1 MNDNEPKVVQLRPGT
16 DRAPEELAM
25 DALACRERAIADL
38 QEASSMPT
46 AKARRILESS
56 AATWGARAA
65 KLDRMGAGSGDRSP
79 DADRPV
85 KG

>member
-16 DRAPEELAM
+16 CGGREQLAM
-25 DALACRERAIADL
+25 DASACRERAIADL

-46 AKARRILESS
+46 AKARRVLESS

-65 KLDRMGAGSGDRSP
+65 RLDGRE
-79 DADRPV
+79 ADSKNWSAEADPPT